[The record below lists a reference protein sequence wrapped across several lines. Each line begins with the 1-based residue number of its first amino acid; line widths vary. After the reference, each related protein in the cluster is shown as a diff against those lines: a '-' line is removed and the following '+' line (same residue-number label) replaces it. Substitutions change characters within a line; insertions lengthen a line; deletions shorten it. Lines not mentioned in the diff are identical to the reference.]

1 MMRSLLLLLLLATV
15 TATTAASTP
24 TAAEPATAFETP
36 EMVDSMQP
44 RSQAQAQAQAQSAS
58 REGKS
63 SDSLLQVRDVAAAAA
78 APVEVKVRVHL
89 RSLVDIKEVEQSVT
103 AMFVVHMEWTD
114 PKSANVSTQYGEKL
128 DPKANWQPDIGV
140 ANAGSLMEVR
150 KESMVLMPKH
160 RVVLSRRIIANV
172 QTQNKYEDFPFD
184 THSWKVFLMPFSYD
198 ATAVKLVPQ
207 VTFFVFFLS
216 CGCCR
221 RPHCWFLLFVDGD
234 RGGRIVRVAD
244 AVDAAVVRGARR
256 RGDVGRDGQGA
267 LAGGPVDQRAAP
279 RVVLLVADHSAARD
293 DAAVRVLELLG
304 AGVER
309 ARSHDAGGHD
319 RAHRAVPQLQGV
331 GASRSLLAAELDGH
345 PVDGLL
351 PLLLLQSPRVRLRR
365 AQAAHRG
372 QGRRRAR
379 GSLEPHLLPR
389 RVHHLQH
396 RHVYLRVYQ
405 DGPPRRRQH
414 QHALAANRLLT
425 IIFIII
431 EMD

>member
-207 VTFFVFFLS
+207 TATVEDGLSESLTQWTLQSFEAHAGVVTSAVTGKVHSQVALS
-216 CGCCR
+216 INVQR
-221 RPHCWFLLFVDGD
+221 HVSFYSWQIILPLATTLLFAYSSFWVPASNVP
-234 RGGRIVRVAD
+234 GRMTLVVMTVLTVLFLNFKVSAQVARYSQLSWMD
-244 AVDAAVVRGARR
+244 I
-256 RGDVGRDGQGA
+256 
-267 LAGGPVDQRAAP
+267 
-279 RVVLLVADHSAARD
+279 LLTGCFLFS
-293 DAAVRVLELLG
+293 
-304 AGVER
+304 
-309 ARSHDAGGHD
+309 SY
-319 RAHRAVPQLQGV
+319 
-331 GASRSLLAAELDGH
+331 SLLAFVYAVRKLHTEGKDAAER
-345 PVDGLL
+345 VD
-351 PLLLLQSPRVRLRR
+351 RLNRIFF
-365 AQAAHRG
+365 
-372 QGRRRAR
+372 
-379 GSLEPHLLPR
+379 
-389 RVHHLQH
+389 
-396 RHVYLRVYQ
+396 
-405 DGPPRRRQH
+405 
-414 QHALAANRLLT
+414 LAAF
-425 IIFIII
+425 IIFNIVMYTYAYIK
-431 EMD
+431 MDHRADANINTLSPQTDF